1 MGAMHIE
8 PIDLGRPGDSIEG
21 LHEAFTAA
29 TAASGDDRGPLPS
42 FARFSHL
49 IRSGGAGARTEPVVV
64 REDGKVA
71 GGYALELYEEDNQ
84 HAGWIF
90 AFAVRP
96 ELQRRG
102 IGTALFEH
110 AVDRLRAEGRTL
122 LLTETPAGGVG
133 ARFAAS
139 KGMAVTLTE
148 ARSTLD
154 LRTADWDALRGMR
167 PEAPGYH
174 LEQWIGPAR
183 QELLPDLALVMN
195 GMNDAP
201 HDPDIEEE
209 VHTVERVREREE
221 ALALTGRTCYTTVA
235 RRTSDGA
242 PAGYTRILLDEA
254 RDSGWGHQA
263 DTTVV
268 REHRGHRLGLLMK
281 IANLL
286 WLHEQEPH
294 IDRVITWNATSNAH
308 MLAINEAMGFTL
320 FDQWN
325 QWRLAL

>member
-1 MGAMHIE
+1 
-8 PIDLGRPGDSIEG
+8 
-21 LHEAFTAA
+21 
-29 TAASGDDRGPLPS
+29 
-42 FARFSHL
+42 
-49 IRSGGAGARTEPVVV
+49 
-64 REDGKVA
+64 
-71 GGYALELYEEDNQ
+71 
-84 HAGWIF
+84 
-90 AFAVRP
+90 
-96 ELQRRG
+96 
-102 IGTALFEH
+102 
-110 AVDRLRAEGRTL
+110 VDRLRAEGRTL

-209 VHTVERVREREE
+209 
-221 ALALTGRTCYTTVA
+221 GYTTVA